1 MASFEEL
8 KVYQEARGFR
18 KVVSSLSKSFPAEEK
33 YRLVDQIIRSSR
45 SVSVQIAEGYGRFH
59 YQESIQ
65 YMRVARGSL
74 DETHEHINV
83 AFDEGYIDDEMRS
96 ELLDQKLKIMR
107 MINGYNNYLKKS
119 KRKEK

>member
-1 MASFEEL
+1 
-8 KVYQEARGFR
+8 
-18 KVVSSLSKSFPAEEK
+18 
-33 YRLVDQIIRSSR
+33 
-45 SVSVQIAEGYGRFH
+45 
-59 YQESIQ
+59 
-65 YMRVARGSL
+65 MRVARGSL